1 MEDRG
6 LIGSRRVWAPG
17 RVNLIGDHT
26 DYNGGLVLPIAIDLG
41 TEVLFR
47 PTPGSPLLSAV
58 SDEDRHPV
66 RLDLDAIGI
75 GRVPIGAIEPPWG
88 RFVAAVAAAA
98 GRTSGGALTVRST
111 LPVGAGLSSS
121 ASLCVGLTLALGDP
135 PLGRAAGPLRG
146 PLRGPAGGPA
156 GPVALAHRAREA
168 EREATGVSTGIM
180 DQLCVAA
187 ARAGHALLIDC
198 ATESLQHVPVPGDCE
213 VVVIH
218 SGVSRSLAT
227 SPYGQRRAECDAA
240 ARRVGSLATAG
251 LGALDEIGDPL
262 LRRRARHV
270 ITENRRVAEF
280 AQAMAVGDLASAGR
294 LMTESHR
301 SLRDDFEVS
310 TPVLDGLVGELIA
323 LPGIFGARLTGAGF
337 GGCVVA
343 LGTPH
348 ALDVQHW
355 PKRAWRVQACGGA
368 TVSDA
373 GP

>member
-1 MEDRG
+1 MGDQG
-6 LIGSRRVWAPG
+6 LTGSRRAWAPG

-58 SDEDRHPV
+58 SDKDRHPV
-66 RLDLDAIGI
+66 RLDLDAIGT

-135 PLGRAAGPLRG
+135 PLGRAAGPVRS

-156 GPVALAHRAREA
+156 GPVALAHSAREA

-240 ARRVGSLATAG
+240 AQRIGSLATAG

-310 TPVLDGLVGELIA
+310 TPVLDGLVDELIA

-348 ALDVQHW
+348 ALDVRQW
-355 PKRAWRVQACGGA
+355 PKRAWRVQASGGA

-373 GP
+373 GL